1 MLLNMLVL
9 TYICWPTWC
18 LVFDDGVH
26 FGATPHSFS
35 KTKMESFQLSFMG
48 HVKLHTK
55 FFVHLLV
62 GHIIKDWLICIQP
75 NHVLLFWIKLSTWLP
90 FCKNAVKI
98 TDNVVCLGQSVQR
111 SLTVAELVA
120 IEKVFNILQWC
131 DVTVVF
137 AYKRIIINGTLLH
150 TDSYSLPICT
160 NDCFF
165 SALNSTRSFLLHHLL
180 LLLHFTPVRT
190 AARSMHFTMSYIASL
205 CGKYNWCANLWQ
217 WY

>member
-1 MLLNMLVL
+1 
-9 TYICWPTWC
+9 
-18 LVFDDGVH
+18 
-26 FGATPHSFS
+26 
-35 KTKMESFQLSFMG
+35 
-48 HVKLHTK
+48 
-55 FFVHLLV
+55 
-62 GHIIKDWLICIQP
+62 
-75 NHVLLFWIKLSTWLP
+75 
-90 FCKNAVKI
+90 VKI

-205 CGKYNWCANLWQ
+205 CGKYNWCANL
-217 WY
+217 